1 MYCTGC
7 GLEVAP
13 DHRYCPNC
21 GTLSYGAQ
29 EHPGHKAAPR
39 LSRPMADKKIA
50 GVCAGIARY
59 LEVDVTL
66 IRVLVAILSVYPP
79 GLGILFYIVCW
90 IVMPRDEQRTLPVAT
105 VRNDAPNTA
114 S

>member
-1 MYCTGC
+1 
-7 GLEVAP
+7 
-13 DHRYCPNC
+13 
-21 GTLSYGAQ
+21 
-29 EHPGHKAAPR
+29 
-39 LSRPMADKKIA
+39 MAEKKVA

-59 LEVDVTL
+59 LGVDATL

-90 IVMPRDEQRTLPVAT
+90 IVMPRDEQRFLPAAT
-105 VRNDAPNTA
+105 VPNDATNTA